1 MQYDSSDFDVAGLYA
16 ALDAR
21 RSLRGLSWQQ
31 VADEIN
37 SFFEK
42 VPARPISRST
52 IVRTREGGIVE
63 GDSVLQML
71 RWLGRTPESFMPQPL
86 SWATAGSS
94 LPSVGPDRI
103 LRFDAHAVYSAIN
116 AQRMERRLTWP
127 QVASEIG
134 GLSFSAASLK
144 RLEKGGR
151 VGFPSVMR
159 IFRWLGRPA
168 TSFMRASEW

>member
-86 SWATAGSS
+86 SWATGRQQ
-94 LPSVGPDRI
+94 PPERWPGPDTP
-103 LRFDAHAVYSAIN
+103 LRRPCGVLRYQCTANGAKAD
-116 AQRMERRLTWP
+116 
-127 QVASEIG
+127 VATG
-134 GLSFSAASLK
+134 RK
-144 RLEKGGR
+144 RNWG
-151 VGFPSVMR
+151 S
-159 IFRWLGRPA
+159 
-168 TSFMRASEW
+168 